1 MKRLFKKAFDAV
13 RNVLLWIENQT
24 TLYPELDP
32 HYDIAVATA
41 SEAKGDCDD
50 KTAVAE
56 KYLKARGLPYKFQVG
71 KHKATDK
78 MWHAWLEVWQDGN
91 RYILDPS
98 AGQRGWMF
106 KNPERSYLVSPEYT
120 QLYEAAKESEAR
132 MKL

>member
-56 KYLKARGLPYKFQVG
+56 KYLKARGTYQGTRVCC
-71 KHKATDK
+71 
-78 MWHAWLEVWQDGN
+78 
-91 RYILDPS
+91 
-98 AGQRGWMF
+98 QRI
-106 KNPERSYLVSPEYT
+106 
-120 QLYEAAKESEAR
+120 
-132 MKL
+132 

>member
-1 MKRLFKKAFDAV
+1 MKRLFKKAFTAV
-13 RNVLLWIENQT
+13 RNVLLWIEDKT
-24 TLYPELDP
+24 ALFPELDCE
-32 HYDIAVATA
+32 YDTAVAIA
-41 SEAKGDCDD
+41 SSAKGDCDD
-50 KTAVAE
+50 LTAVAE
-56 KYLKARGLPYKFQVG
+56 AYLKKRDLPYKFQVG

-91 RYILDPS
+91 RYVLDPS